1 MGAKAQ
7 SVETSLTLS
16 PCGSLLPGTGKIIRK
31 TATYNLR
38 YQLQFYTSINVH
50 PSKPILTLQLWNR
63 DKHRQLGSKDNHT
76 SLRNSIRNFNRRKFS
91 SGNSLRRMYHTTLI
105 FSAESGIAKDTQKDK
120 TIKIILRRRT
130 WHWTLFFMLLQC
142 KVSDELVVFGNFALA
157 HSFNEDF

>member
-7 SVETSLTLS
+7 SVKTSLTLS
-16 PCGSLLPGTGKIIRK
+16 PCGSLLPETGKIIRK

-38 YQLQFYTSINVH
+38 CQLQFYISINVH

-63 DKHRQLGSKDNHT
+63 DKRRQLGSKDNHT

-105 FSAESGIAKDTQKDK
+105 FSAESGIAKDTQKEK

-142 KVSDELVVFGNFALA
+142 KVSDELVVFGYLCIGTQF
-157 HSFNEDF
+157 

>member
-7 SVETSLTLS
+7 SVKTSLTLS
-16 PCGSLLPGTGKIIRK
+16 PCGSLLPETGKIIRK

-38 YQLQFYTSINVH
+38 CQLQFYTSINVH

-105 FSAESGIAKDTQKDK
+105 FSAESGIAKDTQKEK

-142 KVSDELVVFGNFALA
+142 KVSDELVVFGYLCIGTQF
-157 HSFNEDF
+157 

>member
-1 MGAKAQ
+1 MGSKAQ
-7 SVETSLTLS
+7 SVKTSLTLS

-38 YQLQFYTSINVH
+38 CQLQFYTSINVH

-76 SLRNSIRNFNRRKFS
+76 SLRNSITNFNRRKFS

-105 FSAESGIAKDTQKDK
+105 FSAESGIAKDTQKEK
-120 TIKIILRRRT
+120 TIKILRRRT
-130 WHWTLFFMLLQC
+130 
-142 KVSDELVVFGNFALA
+142 
-157 HSFNEDF
+157 

>member
-7 SVETSLTLS
+7 SVKTSLTLWV
-16 PCGSLLPGTGKIIRK
+16 PATWDWQMRK

-38 YQLQFYTSINVH
+38 CQLQFYTSINVH
-50 PSKPILTLQLWNR
+50 SSKPILTLQLWKR
-63 DKHRQLGSKDNHT
+63 DKHRQLGSKDDHT

-91 SGNSLRRMYHTTLI
+91 SCNSLRRMYHTTLI
-105 FSAESGIAKDTQKDK
+105 FSAESGIAKDTQTQK
-120 TIKIILRRRT
+120 TIKIILRRRRT

-157 HSFNEDF
+157 CSFNEDF